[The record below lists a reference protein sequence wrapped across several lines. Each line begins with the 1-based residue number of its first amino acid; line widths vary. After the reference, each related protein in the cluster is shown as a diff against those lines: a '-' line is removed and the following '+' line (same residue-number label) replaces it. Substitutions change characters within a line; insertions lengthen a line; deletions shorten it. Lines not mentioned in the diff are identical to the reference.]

1 MTSGNLEPYNE
12 PDDQM
17 EHLTGGSPP
26 EIVDPA
32 MKSLTDALRVSF
44 KLLSVLMVL
53 FLVLF
58 LATGIKSMEPQEQG
72 IVKVFGKIVGVA
84 KPGFV
89 YNWPFPVGEIET
101 VSTQE
106 QRLLIDDFW
115 MFETAADKLREL
127 SKRSRSNQGLRPG
140 WDGYLLTGDR
150 NLIHIK
156 FVCTYHVQDP
166 VALKTHVQELGPTL
180 RVILCRSAVR
190 AAATRTADAIQADPT
205 NFLDEVRKDAQEQLD
220 KLLDIAPGEPHG
232 IRINNVLLPS
242 GPDAKTWPLGAFNAY
257 EQAQNAKSEKRTK
270 INKAIGEAKSMA
282 KVIGEKHFV
291 ELVGQPW
298 NNSEVERERTE
309 TGQYEQKDYNLI
321 GQYSDAVDAF
331 DAARKATADDPALR
345 ALRTAA
351 QRLRKKIDIVLTR
364 TTTGGEVSRI
374 IDEAEAAKTEIIQRA
389 HQRANNFVKLYVQ
402 YKKSPQV
409 FLERMWAVALDEVLS
424 RPTVTK
430 WYLHPSKKGMT
441 VNINDDPKIVREIRD
456 YMRKKKQEEESK
468 SGQR

>member
-1 MTSGNLEPYNE
+1 MASGSLEPYNE

-17 EHLTGGSPP
+17 EHLKSGSPP

-32 MKSLTDALRVSF
+32 MKSLADALRVSF

-58 LATGIKSMEPQEQG
+58 LATGIESIEPQEQG
-72 IVKVFGKIVGVA
+72 VVKVFGKIVGVA
-84 KPGFV
+84 KQGLV

-106 QRLLIDDFW
+106 RRLLVDDFW
-115 MFETAADKLREL
+115 IFETTADKLREL
-127 SKRSRSNQGLRPG
+127 SKRGRGNQGLRPG

-166 VALKTHVQELGPTL
+166 VALKTHVQELDPFM
-180 RVILCRSAVR
+180 RVVLARSAVR
-190 AAATRTADAIQADPT
+190 AAAIRTADAIQADHT
-205 NFLDEVRKDAQEQLD
+205 DFLDEIKREAQAQLD
-220 KLLDIAPGEPHG
+220 ELLEIAPGEPHG
-232 IRINNVLLPS
+232 IRINNVLLPGADS
-242 GPDAKTWPLGAFNAY
+242 KTWPLGAFNAY
-257 EQAQNAKSEKRTK
+257 EQAQRAKSQKQTK

-298 NNSEVERERTE
+298 NSSEVERERTGI
-309 TGQYEQKDYNLI
+309 GQYEQEDYNLI
-321 GQYSDAVDAF
+321 GQYGAAIDALDAGMESA
-331 DAARKATADDPALR
+331 DATDALR
-345 ALRTAA
+345 ATA

-374 IDEAEAAKTEIIQRA
+374 IAEAEAAKTEIIQRA
-389 HQRANNFVKLYVQ
+389 QQRANNFVKLYAQ

-409 FLERMWAVALDEVLS
+409 FLERMWAVVLDEVLDA
-424 RPTVTK
+424 PTVTK
-430 WYLHPSKKGMT
+430 WYYHPGERGT
-441 VNINDDPKIVREIRD
+441 VVHINPDPKIVRETRD
-456 YMRKKKQEEESK
+456 YLRKKKKEKESE
-468 SGQR
+468 SVQR